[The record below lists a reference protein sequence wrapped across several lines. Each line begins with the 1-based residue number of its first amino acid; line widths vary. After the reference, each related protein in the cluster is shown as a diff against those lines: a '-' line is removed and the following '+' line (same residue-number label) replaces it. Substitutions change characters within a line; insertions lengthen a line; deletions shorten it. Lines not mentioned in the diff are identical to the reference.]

1 MAKRI
6 FSAAKKIGVDTDKL
20 LLSQP
25 DYGEQ
30 ALEIV
35 EKALEMLRN

>member
-1 MAKRI
+1 MDPEY
-6 FSAAKKIGVDTDKL
+6 AKKIGVDTDNL
-20 LLSQP
+20 LISQP

-35 EKALEMLRN
+35 DALVRS